1 VPALLLALLLR
12 AGRRHRGGGGRDA
25 LQLPL
30 AGAAAAETE
39 EDTEET
45 EEEEEERVY
54 ARLLGTFGFCIG
66 DFRPGCYWFEPL
78 DLFRKL
84 ALTGLLQ
91 FAARGTA
98 AQVRTRP
105 SSRGAARQPSIHHQ
119 HSMARHAAEC
129 EKDTK
134 VAQKLGQLQPFSA
147 VFPMWECTGHL
158 AYFGPT

>member
-1 VPALLLALLLR
+1 MPALLLALLLR
-12 AGRRHRGGGGRDA
+12 AGRRHRAGGGRDA
-25 LQLPL
+25 LRLPL
-30 AGAAAAETE
+30 AGAAAAETEE

-105 SSRGAARQPSIHHQ
+105 SARGVARQPSIRHQ

-129 EKDTK
+129 EKAAK
-134 VAQKLGQLQPFSA
+134 VAQTLGQL
-147 VFPMWECTGHL
+147 
-158 AYFGPT
+158 

>member
-1 VPALLLALLLR
+1 MPALLLALLLR
-12 AGRRHRGGGGRDA
+12 AGRRHRAGGGRDV
-25 LQLPL
+25 LRLPL
-30 AGAAAAETE
+30 AGAAAAETEE

-105 SSRGAARQPSIHHQ
+105 SARGAA
-119 HSMARHAAEC
+119 
-129 EKDTK
+129 
-134 VAQKLGQLQPFSA
+134 
-147 VFPMWECTGHL
+147 
-158 AYFGPT
+158 

>member
-1 VPALLLALLLR
+1 MPALLLALLLR
-12 AGRRHRGGGGRDA
+12 AGRRHRAGGGRDA
-25 LQLPL
+25 LRLPL
-30 AGAAAAETE
+30 AGAAAAETEE

-54 ARLLGTFGFCIG
+54 ARLLETFGFCIG

-98 AQVRTRP
+98 AQVRARP
-105 SSRGAARQPSIHHQ
+105 SARGAARHGSQPPSAQ
-119 HSMARHAAEC
+119 HGAARC
-129 EKDTK
+129 
-134 VAQKLGQLQPFSA
+134 
-147 VFPMWECTGHL
+147 
-158 AYFGPT
+158 

>member
-1 VPALLLALLLR
+1 MPVGVPALLLALLLR
-12 AGRRHRGGGGRDA
+12 AGRRHRAGGGGGDA
-25 LQLPL
+25 LRLPL
-30 AGAAAAETE
+30 AGAAAAETEE

-98 AQVRTRP
+98 AQVRARP
-105 SSRGAARQPSIHHQ
+105 SARDAAWRGSQPPSTQHHW
-119 HSMARHAAEC
+119 RG
-129 EKDTK
+129 T
-134 VAQKLGQLQPFSA
+134 LQ
-147 VFPMWECTGHL
+147 V
-158 AYFGPT
+158 